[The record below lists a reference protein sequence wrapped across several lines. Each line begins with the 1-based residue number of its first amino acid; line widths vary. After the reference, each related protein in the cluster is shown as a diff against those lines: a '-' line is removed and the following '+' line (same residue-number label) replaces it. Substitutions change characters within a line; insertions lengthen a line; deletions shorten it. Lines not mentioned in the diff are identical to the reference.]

1 MFYLPLPNLTSTST
15 CLCVHYDKIFLGKK
29 IFNISDQI
37 FLEAPVGYV
46 QEAPE
51 DIGTEASDS
60 KISAG
65 DFGELLGRLGEGFL
79 RIGLLWPI
87 ASEPL

>member
-1 MFYLPLPNLTSTST
+1 MAFWG
-15 CLCVHYDKIFLGKK
+15 KIFLEGL
-29 IFNISDQI
+29 I
-37 FLEAPVGYV
+37 GYV
-46 QEAPE
+46 RKAPE
-51 DIGTEASDS
+51 EIGSRFLIGSFLGSQPSLEVVKTSAEAFDS

-79 RIGLLWPI
+79 RIGLFWPI